1 MTTPPVPHNG
11 PLITDED
18 IAAVIASLRSGW
30 IASGPQVAALE
41 AAFADRFTPMRALAV
56 SSGTAALTLAL
67 HATGLSE
74 SHATVAVPTYGCSA
88 LLDAV
93 RAAGCRAVITDV
105 DKTSLTVSPAQL
117 DDHPACDA
125 VIAVHT
131 HGFPADVDGLRDR
144 VGLIIEDCCQSLG
157 GTDMHG
163 RPLGTT
169 GDAAAFSFYATKVI
183 AAGEGGLLLLRDL
196 EAWEEG
202 GSYLDPAAR
211 ERWAPR
217 FNYRL
222 PDPAAALAFSQ
233 FRRLDAIVQRR
244 VAIADRYSEA
254 LPPNVAPPPGLAEG
268 RVPYRY
274 CLRASGPEQQQ
285 RWLSHLEAA
294 GIRADPLI
302 PTQHLLH
309 RQLGLDPVGFPTAEH
324 AVTATV
330 SVPLFAGIN
339 DEQVEHV
346 TLALA
351 GLPD

>member
-1 MTTPPVPHNG
+1 MSTLPVPHNG

-18 IAAVIASLRSGW
+18 IAAVNASLRSGW
-30 IASGPQVAALE
+30 LASGPQVAALE
-41 AAFADRFTPMRALAV
+41 AAFADRFAPMRARAV

-105 DKTSLTVSPAQL
+105 EPTSLTVGPAQL
-117 DDHPACDA
+117 DDHPSCDA

-131 HGFPADVDGLRDR
+131 HGFPADVDGLRDH

-157 GTDMHG
+157 GTDTHG

-183 AAGEGGLLLLRDL
+183 AAGEGGLLLLRDP
-196 EAWEEG
+196 EAWGEG
-202 GSYLDPAAR
+202 GTYLDPAAR

-222 PDPAAALAFSQ
+222 PDPAAALALNQ

-244 VAIADRYSEA
+244 VTIAERYSEA
-254 LPPNVAPPPGLAEG
+254 LPPNVAPPPGLVEG
-268 RVPYRY
+268 RMPYRY
-274 CLRASGPEQQQ
+274 CLRAGGPEQQQ
-285 RWLSHLEAA
+285 RWLRHLQAA

-302 PTQHLLH
+302 PVQHLLH
-309 RQLGLDPVGFPTAEH
+309 RQLGLDTAGFRSAEH
-324 AVTATV
+324 AVTTTV
-330 SVPLFAGIN
+330 SVPLFAGIT

-346 TLALA
+346 TRVLA